1 MNPITHYILFTL
13 PATLVGMILL
23 KIFARIGVKIWDIQ
37 DRRERSPRIFNL
49 LIILLPLLFFVIWFI
64 PFFSYKH
71 MGVPAGNLGVL
82 LTFSPSVI
90 ILFYLF
96 VFLRKEMIEI
106 ETKARKFEKY
116 EKDQTEIWDLFHD
129 GTLINAQEN
138 TPGNL
143 LLTIELEYVR
153 EEFDEDF
160 KYFLL
165 ELHECSLFE
174 YYPSVWDIEIIKD
187 IKSILKYD
195 LWMTD
200 VEKKNDQIIV
210 YCSNGILKTKYKEYS
225 IFLDTGTKVS
235 KHDLGI
241 KLDEAV
247 EKAINSREN
256 TGNK

>member
-1 MNPITHYILFTL
+1 M
-13 PATLVGMILL
+13 
-23 KIFARIGVKIWDIQ
+23 D
-37 DRRERSPRIFNL
+37 
-49 LIILLPLLFFVIWFI
+49 
-64 PFFSYKH
+64 
-71 MGVPAGNLGVL
+71 
-82 LTFSPSVI
+82 
-90 ILFYLF
+90 
-96 VFLRKEMIEI
+96 
-106 ETKARKFEKY
+106 
-116 EKDQTEIWDLFHD
+116 TEIWDLFHD

-138 TPGNL
+138 TPWNL

-160 KYFLL
+160 KCFLL

-174 YYPSVWDIEIIKD
+174 YYPSVWDIEVIKDIKSVKD

-200 VEKKNDQIIV
+200 VEKKNNEMIV
-210 YCSNGILKTKYKEYS
+210 YCSDGILKTKYRDYS

-247 EKAINSREN
+247 KKAQNSKKNFRD
-256 TGNK
+256 K